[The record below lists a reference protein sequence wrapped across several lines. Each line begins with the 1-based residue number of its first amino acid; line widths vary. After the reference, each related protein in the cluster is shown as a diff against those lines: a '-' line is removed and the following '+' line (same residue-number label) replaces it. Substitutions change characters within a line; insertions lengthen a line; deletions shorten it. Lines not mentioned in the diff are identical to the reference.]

1 MALRIV
7 AIAEVE
13 QPVQHH
19 HEGEEPAPEK
29 HQFEQPPLVQLHG
42 GNDADDDGR
51 RHAERQL
58 AIELLDAIGAH
69 QRGSARSR
77 ISAVRA
83 SAPAAGSAL
92 SIPLASVFIGAGP
105 LQDCS
110 G

>member
-13 QPVQHH
+13 EPVQHH

-29 HQFEQPPLVQLHG
+29 HQLKEPPLVQLHG

-51 RHAERQL
+51 RHAKRQL

-69 QRGSARSR
+69 QRGVGAIADIGRDCVRSR
-77 ISAVRA
+77 GRLGAVN
-83 SAPAAGSAL
+83 
-92 SIPLASVFIGAGP
+92 SVG
-105 LQDCS
+105 
-110 G
+110 